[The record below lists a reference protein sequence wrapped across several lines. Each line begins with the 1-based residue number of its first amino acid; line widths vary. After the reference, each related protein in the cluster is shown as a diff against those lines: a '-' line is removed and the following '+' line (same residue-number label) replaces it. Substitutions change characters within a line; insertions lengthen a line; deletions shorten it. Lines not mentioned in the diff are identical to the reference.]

1 MNIFQY
7 LTQLKVLENPKVI
20 FPMLVWIIFW
30 KGTALW
36 KSAQRKEKIWFW
48 LLMCLNTLGI
58 LEICYIFVFSNSNNV
73 NAWKAKLMKKNN
85 TEKTTIEPIEEN
97 ITNQE

>member
-73 NAWKAKLMKKNN
+73 NTWKAKLMKKNN